1 MSLDPRGHDRA
12 PARGNHHGAAHRRPQ
27 VYGGVPRGKRKIPPG
42 SVVARQIDDFKY
54 IAYYN
59 PALATDADGA
69 ARFSFTAPDNLTK
82 WRIIVI
88 GAELNQRLATA
99 EGVVTVAKNVE
110 ARQLS
115 PNQVSDEDTAKLG
128 ATVMN
133 RTDKAVK
140 ATVEITASGDIK
152 EKIAK
157 KFEVSLEPFAR
168 KNVQVEVAAVP
179 PKALQGAIAVEV
191 KVAAGADSDSVRY
204 AVPVLRR
211 RTLDTAA
218 QYGMLTDE
226 APTAEVKIQVPADI
240 YLDTGGTLLRA
251 SRTLLG
257 DLDGSFAYMRDYPY
271 PC

>member
-1 MSLDPRGHDRA
+1 M
-12 PARGNHHGAAHRRPQ
+12 
-27 VYGGVPRGKRKIPPG
+27 
-42 SVVARQIDDFKY
+42 
-54 IAYYN
+54 
-59 PALATDADGA
+59 
-69 ARFSFTAPDNLTK
+69 
-82 WRIIVI
+82 
-88 GAELNQRLATA
+88 
-99 EGVVTVAKNVE
+99 AKNVE